1 MQPYYILYKN
11 LVISA
16 DELLMHPS
24 YIKNE
29 VENNVADIERFGN
42 HLLKSLPRLKAYP
55 LLTESVF
62 SLLEHND
69 LTGYLGE
76 FIIDEAIDNCDLFR
90 EKEET
95 VLSQIEK
102 IKESSS
108 TIQQNILDDI
118 HSKVQSWRRIITLDN
133 MEYIKRLLDALQK
146 QTDDIYESLSAE
158 EKLGKALA
166 LSEKERKRLLAQEE
180 ARRRGISE
188 KEFEKEEKRRQAQ
201 KEYSKRIKIRKK
213 NNHG

>member
-16 DELLMHPS
+16 DELLMRPS
-24 YIKNE
+24 CIKNE
-29 VENNVADIERFGN
+29 VDNNIADIERFGH
-42 HLLKSLPRLKAYP
+42 HLLKSLPKLKVYP
-55 LLTESVF
+55 LMAESVF

-76 FIIDEAIDNCDLFR
+76 FIIDEAIDNCNQFG
-90 EKEET
+90 KEEET
-95 VLSQIEK
+95 ILSVLEN

-108 TIQQNILDDI
+108 CVQQSVLDEI
-118 HSKVQSWRRIITLDN
+118 RLKVLSWRRIISLDN
-133 MEYIKRLLDALQK
+133 MEHIRRFLNALQK

-166 LSEKERKRLLAQEE
+166 LSEEERKRLLAQEE
-180 ARRRGISE
+180 ARRRGITE

-201 KEYSKRIKIRKK
+201 EEYSKRIKIRKK
-213 NNHG
+213 K

>member
-11 LVISA
+11 LVIST
-16 DELLMHPS
+16 DELLMRPS
-24 YIKNE
+24 CIKNE
-29 VENNVADIERFGN
+29 VENNIADIERFGN
-42 HLLKSLPRLKAYP
+42 HLLKSLPKLKVYP
-55 LLTESVF
+55 LMAESVF

-76 FIIDEAIDNCDLFR
+76 FIIDEAIDNCNQFG
-90 EKEET
+90 KEEET
-95 VLSQIEK
+95 ILSVLEN

-108 TIQQNILDDI
+108 CVQQSVLDEI
-118 HSKVQSWRRIITLDN
+118 RLKVLSWRRIISLDN
-133 MEYIKRLLDALQK
+133 MEHIRRFLNALQK

-166 LSEKERKRLLAQEE
+166 LSEEERKRLLAQEE
-180 ARRRGISE
+180 ARRRGITE

-201 KEYSKRIKIRKK
+201 EEYSKRIKIRKK
-213 NNHG
+213 K

>member
-11 LVISA
+11 LVVSA
-16 DELLMHPS
+16 DELLTRPS
-24 YIKNE
+24 CVKNE
-29 VENNVADIERFGN
+29 VENNIEDIERFGN
-42 HLLKSLPRLKAYP
+42 HLLKSLPKLKDYP
-55 LLTESVF
+55 FLIESIF

-69 LTGYLGE
+69 FTGYLGE
-76 FIIDEAIDNCDLFR
+76 FVIDEAIGNCEQFGK
-90 EKEET
+90 KEET
-95 VLSQIEK
+95 ILSVLEN

-108 TIQQNILDDI
+108 SAQQSVLDEI
-118 HSKVQSWRRIITLDN
+118 RLKVLSWRRIVTLDN
-133 MEYIKRLLDALQK
+133 MEHIRRFLNALQK

-166 LSEKERKRLLAQEE
+166 LSEEERKRLLAQEE

-201 KEYSKRIKIRKK
+201 EEYSKRIKIRKK
-213 NNHG
+213 K

>member
-102 IKESSS
+102 IKESS
-108 TIQQNILDDI
+108 
-118 HSKVQSWRRIITLDN
+118 
-133 MEYIKRLLDALQK
+133 
-146 QTDDIYESLSAE
+146 
-158 EKLGKALA
+158 
-166 LSEKERKRLLAQEE
+166 
-180 ARRRGISE
+180 
-188 KEFEKEEKRRQAQ
+188 
-201 KEYSKRIKIRKK
+201 
-213 NNHG
+213 